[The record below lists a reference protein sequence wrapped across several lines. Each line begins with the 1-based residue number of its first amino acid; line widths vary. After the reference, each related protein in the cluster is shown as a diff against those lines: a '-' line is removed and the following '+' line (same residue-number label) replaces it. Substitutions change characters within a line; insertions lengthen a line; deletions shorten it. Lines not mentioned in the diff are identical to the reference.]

1 MCSTCFWVYWL
12 VRHDLK
18 SVLYLHTKI
27 PRLTAG
33 AIREGEYFNS
43 KASFTNSKVSF
54 TEKLKGTI
62 KWRESLKM
70 S

>member
-33 AIREGEYFNS
+33 AIRKGEYFNS

-62 KWRESLKM
+62 K
-70 S
+70 